1 MQVNQIASLMNT
13 VTSEVLGEGVVAQE
27 DLSNLVD
34 IGNQFNNLQG
44 NQYENYVKSLIDH
57 IGRVVF
63 VNRPYAGSAPSVLM
77 DSWEYGSI
85 LEKITAAMPE
95 ATENQSW
102 NLTDGQVY
110 EQDQFTKPSVSAKF
124 YDMLTTFEIPMS
136 FAEMQSRSAFDNAT
150 QLNAFMSMIETSIY
164 NSLTVK
170 TDSVIMRTINNAIAQ
185 TMYATFGDENAYS
198 EGSGVK
204 AVNLLWLYNEAHPT
218 DILPDLETAMMNGR
232 FIRFCSYTMGMYV
245 GRMRKISK
253 LFNIGGQPRFTPSDR
268 LHFVMLDAFAAAAD
282 VYNQSDTFHNN
293 FTALPNAELVPFW
306 QGSGTSYDMNSISS
320 INVTIPTTNGDKD
333 LVINGIIGIM
343 FDRDALGVCNKNSRV
358 TTHYNARAEFF
369 NSWYKTDSMQF
380 WDSNENTVIWYAAD
394 TDHSVD

>member
-1 MQVNQIASLMNT
+1 MEVKQIASLMNT
-13 VTSEVLGEGVVAQE
+13 VTSEILGEGVIAQE

-44 NQYENYVKSLIDH
+44 NKYENYVKSLIDH

-95 ATENQSW
+95 ATENESW
-102 NLTDGQVY
+102 NLTDGTVY
-110 EQDQFTKPSVSAKF
+110 EQDQFTKPEVSAKF

-185 TMYATFGDENAYS
+185 TMYATFGDGNAYS

-204 AVNLLWLYNEAHPT
+204 AVNLLYLYNQAHPDATHATLEDAMT
-218 DILPDLETAMMNGR
+218 DGR
-232 FIRFCSYTMGMYV
+232 FIRFASYTMGMYV
-245 GRMRKISK
+245 GRLRKISK
-253 LFNIGGQPRFTPSDR
+253 LFNIGAQPRFTPSDR
-268 LHFVMLDAFAAAAD
+268 LHFVMLDAFSAAAD

-293 FTALPNAELVPFW
+293 FTALPDAELVPYW
-306 QGSGTSYDMNSISS
+306 QGSGTAYDMNSISS
-320 INVTIPTTNGDKD
+320 INVSIPTANGNKD
-333 LVINGIIGIM
+333 LAINGIVGVM
-343 FDRDALGVCNKNSRV
+343 FDRDALGVCNRNQRV

-369 NSWYKTDSMQF
+369 NNWYKTDSMQF
-380 WDSNENTVIWYAAD
+380 FDGNENCVVFYAAD
-394 TDHSVD
+394 TTLN

>member
-1 MQVNQIASLMNT
+1 MNG
-13 VTSEVLGEGVVAQE
+13 VTSEILGEGVIAQE

-34 IGNQFNNLQG
+34 IGNQFNNLTG
-44 NQYENYVKSLIDH
+44 NRYENYVKALIDH

-95 ATENQSW
+95 ATENESW
-102 NLTDGQVY
+102 NLTDGTVY
-110 EQDQFTKPSVSAKF
+110 EQDRFTKPEVSAKF
-124 YDMLTTFEIPMS
+124 YDSLTTFEIPMS
-136 FAEMQSRSAFDNAT
+136 FAERQSRSAFDNAT

-170 TDSVIMRTINNAIAQ
+170 TDSIVMRTINNAIAQ
-185 TMYATFGDENAYS
+185 TIYSVFGDENAYS
-198 EGSGVK
+198 EGSGVR
-204 AVNLLWLYNEAHPT
+204 AVNLLYLYNQANPT
-218 DILPDLETAMMNGR
+218 ERMTNLEQAMTNGR
-232 FIRFCSYTMGMYV
+232 FIRFASYTMGMYV
-245 GRMRKISK
+245 GRMRKLSK
-253 LFNIGGQPRFTPSDR
+253 LFNIGSQPRFTPSDR

-282 VYNQSDTFHNN
+282 VYNQSDTFHEN

-306 QGSGTSYDMNSISS
+306 QGSGIAYDMNSISS
-320 INVTIPTTNGDKD
+320 INTTIKTADGNKD
-333 LVINGIIGIM
+333 VVVNGIVGVM

-369 NSWYKTDSMQF
+369 NNWYKEDSMQF
-380 WDSNENTVIWYAAD
+380 FDGNENCVVFYAAD
-394 TDHSVD
+394 TTE

>member
-1 MQVNQIASLMNT
+1 MEVKQIASLMNT
-13 VTSEVLGEGVVAQE
+13 VTSEILGEGVIAQE

-44 NQYENYVKSLIDH
+44 NKYENYVKSLIDH

-95 ATENQSW
+95 ATENESW
-102 NLTDGQVY
+102 NLTDGTVY
-110 EQDQFTKPSVSAKF
+110 EQDQFTKPEVSAKF

-170 TDSVIMRTINNAIAQ
+170 TDAVIMRTINNAIAQ

-204 AVNLLWLYNEAHPT
+204 AVNLLYLYNQANPSATHATLEEAMT
-218 DILPDLETAMMNGR
+218 DGR
-232 FIRFCSYTMGMYV
+232 FIRFASYTMGMYV
-245 GRMRKISK
+245 GRLRKISK
-253 LFNIGGQPRFTPSDR
+253 LFNIGAQPRFTPSDR
-268 LHFVMLDAFAAAAD
+268 LHFVMLDAFASAAD

-293 FTALPNAELVPFW
+293 FTALPDAELVPYW
-306 QGSGTSYDMNSISS
+306 QGSGTAYDMNSISS
-320 INVTIPTTNGDKD
+320 INVTIPTAQGTKD
-333 LVINGIIGIM
+333 LTINGIVGVM
-343 FDRDALGVCNKNSRV
+343 FDRDALGVCNRNQRV

-369 NSWYKTDSMQF
+369 NNWYKTDSMQF
-380 WDSNENTVIWYAAD
+380 FDGNENCVVFYAAD
-394 TDHSVD
+394 TTLD